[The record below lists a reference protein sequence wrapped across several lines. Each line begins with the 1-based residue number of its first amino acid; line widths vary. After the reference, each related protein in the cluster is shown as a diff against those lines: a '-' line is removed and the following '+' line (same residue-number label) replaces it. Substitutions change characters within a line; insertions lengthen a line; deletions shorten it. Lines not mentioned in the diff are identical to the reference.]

1 MGRPKKDGTP
11 AAKPTKTRSSKACS
25 VLVPA
30 THDEIE
36 GALKET
42 GEMLYRRHDAPGG
55 LKQAK
60 EIIAGMTSDL
70 AGVEIVVKSKR
81 PERTTKVKFV

>member
-11 AAKPTKTRSSKACS
+11 AKAPRSSKACS

-30 THDEIE
+30 TLDEIK
-36 GALKET
+36 AAVADET
-42 GEMLYRRHDAPGG
+42 MTLYRRLDATGG
-55 LKQAK
+55 LKHAK
-60 EIIAGMTSDL
+60 EIIAGMNGALD
-70 AGVEIVVKSKR
+70 GVEIVVKSKR

>member
-11 AAKPTKTRSSKACS
+11 AKAPRSSKACS

-30 THDEIE
+30 TLDEIK
-36 GALKET
+36 ASLDDDAVT
-42 GEMLYRRHDAPGG
+42 LYRRLDAAAG

-60 EIIAGMTSDL
+60 EIIAGMDGSLD
-70 AGVEIVVKSKR
+70 GVEIVVKSKR

>member
-11 AAKPTKTRSSKACS
+11 AKARSSKACS
-25 VLVPA
+25 VLVPGGNG
-30 THDEIE
+30 TD
-36 GALKET
+36 
-42 GEMLYRRHDAPGG
+42 GEQLYRRLDAPGG

-60 EIIAGMTSDL
+60 EIIAGMTGSLD
-70 AGVEIVVKSKR
+70 GVEIVIKSKR